1 MTTIEKINAWL
12 ESEDKNYQEGLA
24 LASEV
29 ITNRMLLN
37 TLHRKENVLNRD
49 KLNYELSKAAGAEYK
64 PLPEMQ
70 PQYLP
75 SVEKTVEGEEA
86 GTITEVDGETDPL
99 PETDD
104 QKEKKEAFLRTL
116 PEPVQVLYEQ
126 KRIAYDKRNRIS
138 QSMQDLTADGKEF
151 DRADLEALKK
161 EGEGYDEE
169 IKAIDTQLDYYHQ
182 NGALPIKAEQNEPVT
197 ITADQKKA
205 KLEELKRLI
214 ENKQTAVSKAKTKA
228 NKNQDNLS
236 YATDQAKLEAELAAL
251 RFERDAL
258 KAQATV

>member
-1 MTTIEKINAWL
+1 MTTIEKIKVWL

-24 LASEV
+24 LASQV
-29 ITNRMLLN
+29 INNRMLLGH
-37 TLHRKENVLNRD
+37 LHKKENAQNRD
-49 KLNYELSKAAGAEYK
+49 KLNYELSKVVDAEYK
-64 PLPEMQ
+64 PLPEI
-70 PQYLP
+70 LP
-75 SVEKTVEGEEA
+75 VVVPSEEEA
-86 GTITEVDGETDPL
+86 VEIVGEIEFSDVNQDSSERDRFMT
-99 PETDD
+99 
-104 QKEKKEAFLRTL
+104 TL

-138 QSMQDLTADGKEF
+138 QSMQDLTSDGKEF
-151 DRADLEALKK
+151 DQAELEALKK

-182 NGALPIKAEQNEPVT
+182 NGALPIKTEPGKAVT

-228 NKNQDNLS
+228 NKNKDNLS
-236 YATDQAKLEAELAAL
+236 YATDLAKLEAELAAL